1 LRNDTLQRTPR
12 RPGTA
17 AIDPRIRARRIEV
30 ARDAGRRRLQRL
42 ADVVVLAVVAAGFAL
57 AVRSPL
63 LDVDAV
69 VVEGAERTGTEAVL
83 AAAGVR
89 PGDQLLDVDVAAV
102 ARRVGEFPW
111 VGEAAVRRSLGGEV
125 RIAVTERRPV
135 AVVGDGGRSWL
146 VDAQGA
152 VLADAGAQWG
162 DLPRLTGAVGRL
174 SPGAVVAA
182 GAAPALAERLVAALP
197 GGAVT
202 ELRHRPEL
210 VAVLAVGGE
219 VRFGDETQLDAKL
232 LALATMLA
240 EVDLAGL
247 ERIDLRA
254 PGNPV
259 LTRSD
264 P

>member
-17 AIDPRIRARRIEV
+17 GIDPRIRARRIEV

-63 LDVDAV
+63 LDVDSV

-89 PGDQLLDVDVAAV
+89 PGDQLLDVDAAAV
-102 ARRVGEFPW
+102 ARRVGELPW
-111 VGEAAVRRSLGGEV
+111 VGEAAVTRSLSGEV

-152 VLADAGAQWG
+152 VLAEAGAQWG
-162 DLPRLTGAVGRL
+162 DLPRLAGAVGRL
-174 SPGAVVAA
+174 SPGAVVSA

-197 GGAVT
+197 GAVT
-202 ELRHRPEL
+202 ELRHQPEL

-232 LALATMLA
+232 LALVTMLA
-240 EVDLAGL
+240 EVDLDGL
-247 ERIDLRA
+247 ERIDLRV